1 MSGFIFP
8 AIRGIFKTAIE
19 KKQNIFSKTA
29 LSAKAIF
36 DIVIVKKVSLYG
48 FTERIKGM
56 DTENLKQ
63 APETV
68 EPEAQASAIQHEDV
82 ALKTAFRYFADVL
95 LPYFGI
101 QGKAV
106 GIAATELVH
115 LDVKVFHEDFNFDME
130 DGSCA
135 HFEFQSTNEGLEDL
149 KRFRAY
155 EALYS
160 YQHKVPVTT
169 YVLFSGKIQKPM
181 AEFTEGVNTYRIVPI
196 TMQSR
201 NADQVIRELQEK
213 QECGGEL
220 TKEDLVPLTLCLL
233 MGGDMSQKDRVEEA
247 YRITRG
253 AGSVGQD
260 EQDKIEA
267 VLYIMADKFLES
279 AEKKELMEAV
289 GMTELGQLLVNR
301 GIEQGIEQGSEQ
313 EKIKIAKNLIGTL
326 DEKMIAEKT
335 DLPLK
340 TVLELKKKAAIP
352 MA

>member
-1 MSGFIFP
+1 M
-8 AIRGIFKTAIE
+8 
-19 KKQNIFSKTA
+19 
-29 LSAKAIF
+29 SAKVIF

-48 FTERIKGM
+48 FTERIKDM
-56 DTENLKQ
+56 DIEELKQ

-68 EPEAQASAIQHEDV
+68 EPEAQAAAIQHEDV
-82 ALKTAFRYFADVL
+82 ALKTAFRYFSDVL

-101 QGKAV
+101 KGKAV
-106 GIAATELVH
+106 GIVATELVH

-135 HFEFQSTNEGLEDL
+135 HFEFQSTNEGLGGL

-213 QECGGEL
+213 QECGGKL

-233 MGGDMSQKDRVEEA
+233 MGGEMPLKDRVEEA

-253 AGSVGQD
+253 AGSIGQ
-260 EQDKIEA
+260 EELDKIEA

-279 AEKKELMEAV
+279 AEMDELTEV
-289 GMTELGQLLVNR
+289 IGVTELGRKLVNR
-301 GIEQGIEQGSEQ
+301 GFEQG
-313 EKIKIAKNLIGTL
+313 KLKIAQNLIGTL
-326 DEKMIAEKT
+326 DEETIAEKT
-335 DLPLK
+335 ELPLK
-340 TVLELKKKAAIP
+340 TVLELKKKAESIP
-352 MA
+352 TA